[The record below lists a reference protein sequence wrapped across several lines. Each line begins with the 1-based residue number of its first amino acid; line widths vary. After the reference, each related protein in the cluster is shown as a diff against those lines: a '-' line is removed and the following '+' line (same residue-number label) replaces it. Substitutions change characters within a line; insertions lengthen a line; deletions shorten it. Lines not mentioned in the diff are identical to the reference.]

1 MKTYNVPT
9 TEIRSLVFN
18 QMICSSPA
26 APTNSVTPANG
37 NQQPENTI
45 GD

>member
-9 TEIRSLVFN
+9 TEIRTLVFN

-26 APTNSVTPANG
+26 APTNSVTTG
-37 NQQPENTI
+37 NEVLPDNTI

>member
-9 TEIRSLVFN
+9 TEIRTLVFN

-26 APTNSVTPANG
+26 APTNSVTTAND
-37 NQQPENTI
+37 NQPDNTI

>member
-1 MKTYNVPT
+1 MKTYSNPT
-9 TEIRSLVFN
+9 TEIRTLVFN

-26 APTNSVTPANG
+26 PSTNSVTPTNG
-37 NQQPENTI
+37 NQPDNTI

>member
-9 TEIRSLVFN
+9 TEIRTLVFN

-26 APTNSVTPANG
+26 APTNSLTPAND
-37 NQQPENTI
+37 NQPGNTI